1 MNFGALPAA
10 TSFGVPPTTPTVA
23 KVESSESSAEDYVR
37 ILKLDEEEAEA
48 IEEEIDLARTAWIQ
62 AVGESE
68 VFVLKFANSQK
79 SINY

>member
-1 MNFGALPAA
+1 M
-10 TSFGVPPTTPTVA
+10 A